1 MKLHLFLVLLWAF
14 QVSAQNSFRKD
25 FEYKHPS
32 FASLTLTFCDTA
44 GYFHLL
50 RGSKVFKIES
60 PKIADTQFWLK
71 IAADKKLKLTAQEIV
86 LIQDAW
92 PQWSKFR
99 KTIGFTMQPS
109 GLGIKMLS
117 EGKGDY
123 PPTGQN
129 VKVHYTGTLED
140 GTKFDSSV
148 DRGQPF
154 EFPLGMGRVIKG
166 WDEGIAKLRK
176 GSRAILL
183 IPAELGYGERGA
195 GGVIPPNATLFFEVE
210 VLE

>member
-1 MKLHLFLVLLWAF
+1 MKHRLLLWALMSSPVF
-14 QVSAQNSFRKD
+14 AQNPFRID
-25 FEYKHPS
+25 YEYKHPS
-32 FASLTLTFCDTA
+32 TEKTTVIFCDTA
-44 GYFHLL
+44 SSFYLKRGQKLL
-50 RGSKVFKIES
+50 RIK
-60 PKIADTQFWLK
+60 DTKKMDTDFLLQL
-71 IAADKKLKLTAQEIV
+71 AADKKLKLTAQEIILV
-86 LIQDAW
+86 QASYT
-92 PQWSKFR
+92 QWSKYR

-109 GLGIKMLS
+109 GLGIKILV
-117 EGKGDY
+117 EGKGDF
-123 PPTGQN
+123 PPTGQT

-154 EFPLGMGRVIKG
+154 EFPLGAGRVIKG

-176 GSRAILL
+176 GTKAVLL
-183 IPAELGYGERGA
+183 IPADLGYGDRGA